1 MNIDTGFGEVA
12 TLIDDGINKIW
23 PDKTKEQAAQFDMLK
38 AQLNASVALKQAQMQ
53 INLAA
58 EQQKGWLT
66 KGRDGAIWVCVFGF
80 VWGYVLLP
88 MLDFA
93 FAAMGHPVQF
103 PVLNAAPMSD
113 LLDGLLGLGTLHA
126 ANQAAPHVASI
137 FKTGAK

>member
-1 MNIDTGFGEVA
+1 MDITGLGEVA
-12 TLIDDGINKIW
+12 TLFDDGINKIW

-38 AQLNASVALKQAQMQ
+38 AQLDASVALKQAQMQ

-80 VWGYVLLP
+80 AWGYVLLP

-93 FAAMGHPVQF
+93 FAAAGHAVQF
-103 PVLNAAPMSD
+103 PVLNSAPMSD
-113 LLDGLLGLGTLHA
+113 LLGGLLGLGTLHA
-126 ANQAAPHVASI
+126 GNSVVQHV
-137 FKTGAK
+137 FKQGGK

>member
-1 MNIDTGFGEVA
+1 MDVTGIGEVA

-23 PDKTKEQAAQFDMLK
+23 PDKTKEQAAQYDWLK
-38 AQLNASVALKQAQMQ
+38 TQLAAKVSLVMAQLQ

-80 VWGYVLLP
+80 AWSYAMLP

-93 FAAMGHPVQF
+93 FAACGHPITF
-103 PVLNAAPMSD
+103 PVLNNAPMSD
-113 LLDGLLGLGTLHA
+113 LLTGLLGLGTLHA
-126 ANQAAPHVASI
+126 GQGVAGSYFKAKGAA
-137 FKTGAK
+137 